1 MGRVIWIVL
10 DGVGAGEAPD
20 AACFSDAGA
29 DTLGHVRARKPGLS
43 LPNLDALGFSRLY
56 GGSRPALG
64 AYGRARERSM
74 GKDTT
79 TGHWEM
85 MGVVRETPF
94 PTYPQGFPQEVID
107 AFSRAV
113 GRGVL
118 GNEPASGTKIIA
130 QLGEAHMRTGR
141 YIVYTSADS
150 VFQIAAH
157 ESVIPLDELYEAC
170 QKARALLKGPHAVA
184 RVIARP
190 FVGEPGCFVR
200 TAGRRDFSLEPP
212 YPMLLDALE
221 EHGVPVWGVG
231 KISDIFCGRGLARH
245 LPSHSNAEGIEATLL
260 AMKELPLGMILTNL
274 VDFDMLYGHRRDVEG
289 FATALEE
296 ADRGIGRVM
305 AAMGPEDT
313 LILCADH
320 GCDPTYGGSDHTR
333 ELVPVCFYGAAYPAD
348 EDIGTL
354 EGFYHLGNRA
364 AALLGVPFQAGA
376 SI

>member
-1 MGRVIWIVL
+1 MRRVIWIVL

-20 AACFSDAGA
+20 AASFSDVGA
-29 DTLGHVRARKPGLS
+29 DTLGHVRARMPSLS

-56 GGSRPALG
+56 GGSCPALG

-85 MGVVRETPF
+85 MGVVRESPF
-94 PTYPQGFPQEVID
+94 PTYPHGFPQEVIE
-107 AFSRAV
+107 AFSQAV
-113 GRGVL
+113 GRGIL
-118 GNEPASGTKIIA
+118 GNEAASGTEIIA
-130 QLGEAHMRTGR
+130 RLGEEHMRTGR

-157 ESVIPLDELYEAC
+157 ESVIPRETLYQAC
-170 QKARALLKGPHAVA
+170 QQARELLTGPHAVA

-190 FVGEPGCFVR
+190 FIGQPGAFVR
-200 TAGRRDFSLEPP
+200 TDGRRDFSLPPP
-212 YPMLLDALE
+212 YPMLLDVLKE
-221 EHGVPVWGVG
+221 QGVPVWGVG

-245 LPSHSNAEGIEATLL
+245 LPSHSNGEGIEATLT
-260 AMKELPLGMILTNL
+260 AMAELEFGMILTNL

-289 FATALEE
+289 FAQALEQ
-296 ADRGIGRVM
+296 ADQGIGRIM
-305 AAMGPEDT
+305 AAMGPEDL

-333 ELVPVCFYGAAYPAD
+333 ELVPVCFYGGMCPAD
-348 EDIGTL
+348 QNLGTL
-354 EGFYHLGNRA
+354 DGFYHLGNRA
-364 AALLGVPFQAGA
+364 AQQLGVPFSSGA
-376 SI
+376 TT